1 MEQLIASFRNS
12 NFLDAMMQELLSDKI
27 KAEADITATKIKA
40 EADIRAREREAE
52 IKSEADIRARE
63 REAKIKA
70 EADIAKTKIKEEAG
84 IRKSRIKA
92 NHVHFPLFPTVFLV
106 YFFNRLALFI
116 FFKTDYI
123 GIPIFSGVLGF
134 VTVLVDLL
142 NISSDPSANTTLT
155 AVLKAIAV
163 VVLSSFYVFIRN
175 FIESTIYGD
184 GDCDPEREDEVD
196 ESTRYVLDYYFLIF
210 CGKKNKLP
218 VKSIYS

>member
-1 MEQLIASFRNS
+1 MEQLIASFRKS
-12 NFLDAMMQELLSDKI
+12 NFSDAMIQQLLSDKI
-27 KAEADITATKIKA
+27 KAEADIKAAKIKSDTDIMATKIKA
-40 EADIRAREREAE
+40 EAEIRAREREAE
-52 IKSEADIRARE
+52 
-63 REAKIKA
+63 IKA
-70 EADIAKTKIKEEAG
+70 EADIAKTKIKEEAK

-92 NHVHFPLFPTVFLV
+92 NHVHFPLFPTFFLV
-106 YFFNRLALFI
+106 YFLNRPALLFL
-116 FFKTDYI
+116 FKTDYI

-142 NISSDPSANTTLT
+142 NISSDPSANATLT

-196 ESTRYVLDYYFLIF
+196 ESTRYVLDYLFFNFLWQ
-210 CGKKNKLP
+210 KK
-218 VKSIYS
+218 IAC